1 MVLGGILTNFINF
14 AIILIKIGKLQNH
27 AFILNN
33 IWLPLKQK
41 VELCQDKKIKD
52 LKVVKSKWLYQI

>member
-33 IWLPLKQK
+33 I
-41 VELCQDKKIKD
+41 
-52 LKVVKSKWLYQI
+52 